1 MITKLFL
8 GLYAFPSWL
17 KSMKRK
23 NPYLYYSVWGIL
35 GLAAITTV
43 NFLTFRNAAVYFIVM
58 ALIPAL
64 WTVGHIIYLTVL
76 NRRKGL
82 EGLPEF
88 KNMLAI
94 PHTSSFL
101 TDNLPSLMI
110 IFMAGG
116 FDGSENDYLYV
127 LFIVFVIKIGFSLLI
142 RKTPFK
148 GSLSG
153 FMAVL
158 VLSNLLSLVIY
169 ALAATV

>member
-8 GLYAFPSWL
+8 RLYGFPSWL

-35 GLAAITTV
+35 SLAAITTV

-64 WTVGHIIYLTVL
+64 WTVAHIICLAVL
-76 NRRKGL
+76 NRRQGL
-82 EGLPEF
+82 EGLPELN
-88 KNMLAI
+88 KMIAV

-110 IFMAGG
+110 IFVAGG

-127 LFIVFVIKIGFSLLI
+127 LFIVFVIKIGISLFI